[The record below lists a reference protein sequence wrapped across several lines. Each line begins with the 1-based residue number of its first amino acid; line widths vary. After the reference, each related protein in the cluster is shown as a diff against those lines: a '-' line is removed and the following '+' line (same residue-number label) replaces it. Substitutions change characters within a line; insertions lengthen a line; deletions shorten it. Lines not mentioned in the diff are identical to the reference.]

1 MKKYLYSLIHKLG
14 YKIENKNK
22 IKQNQRDSL
31 NKFNVKENFDLL
43 LSARKFVLALD
54 EAYDN
59 LSIVN
64 HKEGFLV
71 SILNM
76 SIYVESPE
84 EFFILSE
91 VFIENDYNFKSESKA
106 IIIDIGAN
114 IGISSLFFSRLDYVE
129 KIYAFEPVK
138 DTFDQAKY
146 NFQLNEKIHKVEW
159 IKNVGLGDVARNE
172 IFIYDKFVKGNT
184 GVRGLLSPSYSNNK
198 NISEIEVQ
206 ICNASLE
213 ISKILNANDN
223 KKIIVKM
230 DCEGAEYEIFTNL
243 FESGIINQ
251 IDIFMVEWHDK
262 GSQVIEEILT
272 KSGFEFFSRNLSPI
286 SGIIYAY
293 KKV

>member
-1 MKKYLYSLIHKLG
+1 MKKIIYNLIHKLG
-14 YKIENKNK
+14 YKIENKKK
-22 IKQNQRDSL
+22 IKAEQRDSL
-31 NKFNVKENFDLL
+31 NKFHVKENFDLL
-43 LSARKFVLALD
+43 FRARKFVFALD

-91 VFIENDYNFKSESKA
+91 VFIENDYNFKGESKA
-106 IIIDIGAN
+106 VVIDIGAN
-114 IGISSLFFSRLDYVE
+114 IGISSLFFSRLDYVQ

-138 DTFDQAKY
+138 ETFDQAKY
-146 NFQLNEKIHKVEW
+146 NFQLNEKINKVEW

-172 IFIYDKFVKGNT
+172 MFIYDKSSKGNT

-206 ICNASLE
+206 ICDASLE
-213 ISKILNANDN
+213 ISKILNENEN

-243 FESGIINQ
+243 FQSGIINQ
-251 IDIFMVEWHDK
+251 IDVFMLEWHDK
-262 GSQVIEEILT
+262 GAEIIEEILV

-293 KKV
+293 KKI